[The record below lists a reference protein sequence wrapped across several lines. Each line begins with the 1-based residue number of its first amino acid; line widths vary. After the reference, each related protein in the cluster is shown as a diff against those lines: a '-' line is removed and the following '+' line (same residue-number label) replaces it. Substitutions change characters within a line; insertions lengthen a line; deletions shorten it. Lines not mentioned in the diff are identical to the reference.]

1 MLRET
6 LRIACAQCALPAS
19 PAAALQ
25 NSIAAIDDAA
35 ARGARIVAFP
45 EAYVPGYPWPGR
57 PAPEVDAAFLEAAYQ
72 EVREAAKRA
81 SIAVVLGT
89 ERFVE
94 GRRHLTALVV
104 DAAGEVLGWQ
114 DKVQLDPYEDERYS
128 PGTKRHVFEI
138 PGLRF
143 AVSICHEG
151 FRYPETVRS
160 AACNGAQLVF
170 HPHWHEHD
178 AGAFVPTSFAD
189 ARNTFHE
196 KALLCRA
203 AENTCYVATI
213 NIAAEGA
220 PTTSAVVNP
229 DGSVAAWQPYGEA
242 GLLIVDIDLSLATLA
257 LARRYRP
264 LADA

>member
-114 DKVQLDPYEDERYS
+114 DKVQLDPYE
-128 PGTKRHVFEI
+128 
-138 PGLRF
+138 
-143 AVSICHEG
+143 
-151 FRYPETVRS
+151 
-160 AACNGAQLVF
+160 
-170 HPHWHEHD
+170 
-178 AGAFVPTSFAD
+178 
-189 ARNTFHE
+189 
-196 KALLCRA
+196 
-203 AENTCYVATI
+203 
-213 NIAAEGA
+213 
-220 PTTSAVVNP
+220 
-229 DGSVAAWQPYGEA
+229 
-242 GLLIVDIDLSLATLA
+242 
-257 LARRYRP
+257 
-264 LADA
+264 